1 MCVKPAQRD
10 ARFSMHIRTRA
21 VHSLSRGMGV
31 RKQLRAQVFSAAGHN
46 SACSIN
52 YY

>member
-10 ARFSMHIRTRA
+10 ARFSMHIRTHA
-21 VHSLSRGMGV
+21 AHSLSRGMVV
-31 RKQLRAQVFSAAGHN
+31 RKLLRAQAFSAAWHN